1 MLNLILCECKKFK
14 RRQIFI
20 LATLAAFIFPIIIT
34 ALFWNTPDPDFENL
48 FAGIVDYGD
57 FLLLLPIL
65 VIVASSMFFT
75 EQDNGTLKNIEMV
88 PVSRNQIVIS
98 KLSVMLILAVVYTVG
113 GYLASAVCAKI
124 LGMILTGFLTKLILS
139 IALGIMTY
147 IAALPCILLVVWFNK
162 NDIISVVITLFYTIL
177 NYVVHYT
184 DAGMLVP
191 TGFNIGTILPIPLI
205 YRWIYS
211 FFSPGQG
218 ASLEFYQKMEPYFV
232 ATPICIGIL
241 LVIGAVTVIVIFKGY
256 KRREG

>member
-162 NDIISVVITLFYTIL
+162 NDIISFLYHPEL
-177 NYVVHYT
+177 CSPLYRRG
-184 DAGMLVP
+184 DAGTYGVQYWYHPSNPVDIQMDLFV
-191 TGFNIGTILPIPLI
+191 
-205 YRWIYS
+205 
-211 FFSPGQG
+211 FFSRAG
-218 ASLEFYQKMEPYFV
+218 
-232 ATPICIGIL
+232 GIP
-241 LVIGAVTVIVIFKGY
+241 
-256 KRREG
+256 

>member
-1 MLNLILCECKKFK
+1 
-14 RRQIFI
+14 
-20 LATLAAFIFPIIIT
+20 
-34 ALFWNTPDPDFENL
+34 
-48 FAGIVDYGD
+48 
-57 FLLLLPIL
+57 
-65 VIVASSMFFT
+65 
-75 EQDNGTLKNIEMV
+75 MV

-211 FFSPGQG
+211 FFSPGQW

-241 LVIGAVTVIVIFKGY
+241 LVIGAVSVIVIFKVY

>member
-162 NDIISVVITLFYTIL
+162 TIL
-177 NYVVHYT
+177 SLSSLH
-184 DAGMLVP
+184 
-191 TGFNIGTILPIPLI
+191 FFIP
-205 YRWIYS
+205 S
-211 FFSPGQG
+211 
-218 ASLEFYQKMEPYFV
+218 
-232 ATPICIGIL
+232 
-241 LVIGAVTVIVIFKGY
+241 
-256 KRREG
+256 

>member
-177 NYVVHYT
+177 NHVVHYT

-241 LVIGAVTVIVIFKGY
+241 LVIGAVSVIVIFKVY